1 MKKGFLLIDPPRYSV
16 KGVWNVPCEVWDVP
30 CELTMFQHFVFNC
43 CTVPGDCRT
52 FETWD
57 LAVEHRLLWMDL
69 WRLYTWFWTT
79 NPWRDPQDTPSAVVD
94 GNLDTKGNSPSP
106 SLHLSGIFLNS
117 TEKSNCYQILSCR
130 HKGHCHL
137 SQRNCDD
144 PRIPSTKSALLS
156 LPPWKRN
163 GGGIRSSPDAATSPS
178 FCRMKLC
185 PTTHGLRVLVFIG
198 GRKLS
203 KGRGSDPI
211 LHLWRNCHSFWG
223 EPWVTKLFESY
234 LHSCKWSLAPARMSK
249 SIEITES
256 PA

>member
-1 MKKGFLLIDPPRYSV
+1 MKKGFLLIDLPKYSV
-16 KGVWNVPCEVWDVP
+16 KGVCNVPCEVWDVP
-30 CELTMFQHFVFNC
+30 CELTMFKHFGFNC
-43 CTVPGDCRT
+43 CTVPGDCGT
-52 FETWD
+52 FKTWA

-69 WRLYTWFWTT
+69 WRLYLVLNHKPMKRPPGYPLCRGGWKLGYK
-79 NPWRDPQDTPSAVVD
+79 RKS
-94 GNLDTKGNSPSP
+94 SP
-106 SLHLSGIFLNS
+106 SLRLSGVFLTS
-117 TEKSNCYQILSCR
+117 TEKSGCYQMLSCR

-144 PRIPSTKSALLS
+144 PRIPSAKSALLS

-163 GGGIRSSPDAATSPS
+163 GGGIRSSPNAATSPS

-185 PTTHGLRVLVFIG
+185 PTTQGLRVLVFIG

-203 KGRGSDPI
+203 KGCDSDPF
-211 LHLWRNCHSFWG
+211 LHLWRNCHSCWG

>member
-1 MKKGFLLIDPPRYSV
+1 
-16 KGVWNVPCEVWDVP
+16 
-30 CELTMFQHFVFNC
+30 MFKHFVFNC
-43 CTVPGDCRT
+43 CTVPEDCGT
-52 FETWD
+52 FKTWA

-69 WRLYTWFWTT
+69 WRLYLVLNHKPMKRPPGYPLCRGGWKLGYKRKFSLPQFASPPL
-79 NPWRDPQDTPSAVVD
+79 PWWMEIWIQKEILPPPVCVSQVF
-94 GNLDTKGNSPSP
+94 
-106 SLHLSGIFLNS
+106 FLTS
-117 TEKSNCYQILSCR
+117 TEKSGCYQMLSCR

-144 PRIPSTKSALLS
+144 PRIPSAKSALLS

-185 PTTHGLRVLVFIG
+185 PTTQGLRVLVFIG

-203 KGRGSDPI
+203 KGCDSDPF
-211 LHLWRNCHSFWG
+211 LHLWRNCHPCWG

-234 LHSCKWSLAPARMSK
+234 LHFCKWSLAPARMSK
-249 SIEITES
+249 CIEITES